1 MYLQELY
8 RIVLTAESEGR
19 LDDMDEDDLVNAEKI
34 LLNQK

>member
-19 LDDMDEDDLVNAEKI
+19 LDDMDEDDLVKTEKI